1 MVRERVRFF
10 SCVWGPFAFKEA
22 RAHASSLFL
31 FLSYPPSLT
40 RRLVLHTSRTNEN
53 VRMFWIDYDGNH
65 QPYKLLSPGQKHRQQ
80 TYLTHPWTFMTVFES
95 EEEEEHLDGNSA
107 SDDVEER
114 ETYL

>member
-1 MVRERVRFF
+1 
-10 SCVWGPFAFKEA
+10 
-22 RAHASSLFL
+22 
-31 FLSYPPSLT
+31 
-40 RRLVLHTSRTNEN
+40 
-53 VRMFWIDYDGNH
+53 MFWIDYDGNH